1 MHRLQQ
7 HILHQLITNPTRRYA
22 DLKPADVEG
31 NLFMYH
37 LRCLMKEGIVE
48 KRSDGLYQLTSKGK
62 VFVDR
67 LSLKSFTPRMQ
78 PRIVTLMAVRRP
90 DGKLLMYR
98 RRKQPLI
105 NMIGFPYGKIHLG
118 ETIKEAAEGEL
129 REKTG
134 LSAQLKHIGDGYA
147 NTFENNEPI
156 SQIMFHLF
164 IGNNP
169 SGELRK
175 DSSAGESIW
184 LDESELDRED
194 IMPNVIHILS
204 HVNKYDGSFF
214 FTELNH
220 HLIQTRL
227 V

>member
-22 DLKPADVEG
+22 DLKPSDIEG

-62 VFVDR
+62 VYVDR

-105 NMIGFPYGKIHLG
+105 NMVGFPYGKIHLG
-118 ETIKEAAEGEL
+118 ETIKEAAEREL

-134 LSAQLKHIGDGYA
+134 LSAELKHIGDGYA
-147 NTFENNEPI
+147 NTFEAGEPI

-164 IGNNP
+164 VGANP
-169 SGELRK
+169 AGELRK
-175 DSSAGESIW
+175 DSSAGESLW
-184 LDESELDRED
+184 LDESQLHGED
-194 IMPNVIHILS
+194 IMPNVVHILS
-204 HVNKYDGSFF
+204 RVNKYDGSFF

-220 HLIQTRL
+220 NLNQTRL